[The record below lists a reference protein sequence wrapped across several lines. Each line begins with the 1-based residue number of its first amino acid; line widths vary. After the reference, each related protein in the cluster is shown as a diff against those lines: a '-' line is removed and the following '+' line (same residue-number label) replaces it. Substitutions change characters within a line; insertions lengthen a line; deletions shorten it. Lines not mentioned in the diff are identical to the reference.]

1 MITVICGCMFAG
13 KSGELL
19 RMLKRH
25 RIAKRSVQVF
35 KPSLDTR
42 DVGEQQTAVVRTREG
57 GSLSAVGVSSVHQ
70 IPDLLNPDTQVIAID
85 EIQFFD
91 GDLRDALALASLA
104 QKWASEGRYVVLS
117 GLDMD
122 YQGLPFDT
130 TAMACT
136 VAHRVIKLTAICEVC
151 GDEAQ
156 HTLRVGDDT
165 ERLSPG
171 HSYQPVCYRHASLSA
186 PQK

>member
-19 RMLKRH
+19 RILKRH

-42 DVGEQQTAVVRTREG
+42 DVDGLNRAEVRTREG
-57 GSLSAVGVSSVHQ
+57 GSLSAVGVSSVHL
-70 IPDLLNPDTQVIAID
+70 IPGLLHPDTQVVAVD
-85 EIQFFD
+85 EMQFFD
-91 GDLRDALALASLA
+91 GDLRDALTLAALA
-104 QKWASEGRYVVLS
+104 QKWAGEGRHVVLS

-136 VAHRVIKLTAICEVC
+136 VAHRVIKLTAVCEYC
-151 GDEAQ
+151 GEEAQ
-156 HTLRVGDDT
+156 HTRRLGDDT

-171 HSYQPVCYRHASLSA
+171 HSYIPVCFKHATLSA
-186 PQK
+186 SGH